1 MRRKIMRAVS
11 IASCTALLCCTAAFA
26 GDNSKLFPRYEADY
40 YRTGNPS
47 AIASGQIAM
56 QGRPEEIALNQQ
68 QTKSQ
73 PQKQVQKTKVQ
84 KTEVQK
90 RKSPKKVY
98 GYISE
103 KRLER
108 DGNRWVTKSVQRPIT
123 DKKEWDKYTQMGK
136 AYEEATK
143 DDSAL
148 KAWAESNQDAEK
160 RMNEASKYFEEH
172 PLTEDELNGVP
183 RDKINQVEQMIVDSH
198 KCQPI
203 PNEHPV
209 EEEIAEQW
217 REEHRQEQ
225 TRATVDQ
232 AITNTIRIINQFRK

>member
-1 MRRKIMRAVS
+1 MRRKIMRS
-11 IASCTALLCCTAAFA
+11 ASAMFCAALLCCTAAFA

-40 YRTGNPS
+40 YRSGNPS

-56 QGRPEEIALNQQ
+56 QGKPEEIALNQQ

-73 PQKQVQKTKVQ
+73 PQKQVQKTEK
-84 KTEVQK
+84 
-90 RKSPKKVY
+90 PKKVY
-98 GYISE
+98 GYIYE

-108 DGNRWVTKSVQRPIT
+108 DGNRWATKSVQRPIT

-198 KCQPI
+198 QCQPI

-225 TRATVDQ
+225 TRATIDQ